1 MGIAF
6 LGGVLFAAF
15 AVFLYVQI
23 KKSRDAKSGV
33 AGGTKGGTKL
43 K

>member
-1 MGIAF
+1 MGEF
-6 LGGVLFAAF
+6 LAGLLVAAF
-15 AVFLYVQI
+15 AVFLYVQV

-33 AGGTKGGTKL
+33 AGGSTKGGTKL